1 MVFLVVFLF
10 FSCLGCLREGVWTK
24 YTPDD
29 VARWHARSAEKTAV
43 PRLPLPAQRL
53 VSSRPPD
60 GYADPVRKAV
70 PNGENSAA
78 PASEFSA
85 RVA

>member
-29 VARWHARSAEKTAV
+29 VARWHARSAEKTV
-43 PRLPLPAQRL
+43 MPRLPLPAQRL
-53 VSSRPPD
+53 VSSRTP
-60 GYADPVRKAV
+60 GVYAGPVGKTA
-70 PNGENSAA
+70 PNGETSAA
-78 PASEFSA
+78 PASEFIA

>member
-29 VARWHARSAEKTAV
+29 VARWHARSAEKPAV
-43 PRLPLPAQRL
+43 PRLSLPAQRL
-53 VSSRPPD
+53 VSSRTPD
-60 GYADPVRKAV
+60 VYAGPVGKAL
-70 PNGENSAA
+70 PSGETSAA
-78 PASEFSA
+78 PANEFSA